1 MNVLVVDDDQGLRFS
16 VRETLAQTGRFEVE
30 EAVDG
35 LAAIEKIRAKRFDLV
50 LLDVDMPRLNGMDTL
65 KLIKEH
71 DPSIIVLIMTAFA
84 NIDDAVAAVKEGAYN
99 YISKPVKNDELLKLV
114 ERALNAQAMISNIAA
129 SAPILTEA
137 GRKIIGNTAE
147 MQKVFNIINRLSKVD
162 TPVLIRGASGTGKE
176 LVARA
181 IHFNSARKD
190 EKFVAINCSAI
201 PENLFESELFGH
213 EKGSFTGA
221 HERKIGRFQF
231 AEGGTLFLDELG
243 DMPVMMQVKLLRVL
257 QEKVFTPVGSNREIE
272 ANVRVIAATNRPLE
286 QMIAEGKFRE
296 DLFYRLNVVPIFL
309 PSLSDR
315 KNDIE
320 TLINNFIKKFNK
332 QHGKRIIG
340 MSPEALT
347 TMKKYSW
354 PGNIR
359 ELENVIEHAFI
370 LENSNVLTLSS
381 LPENLLAATGTL
393 GVLEASQ
400 QSQAAIAAPLA
411 PSTNEAASA
420 LMLDDEDLD
429 EGADLS
435 DDDEDMESGA
445 RLIAGQGGPIAG
457 AATLAGAL
465 PTGEA
470 AAAGSLVSI
479 NTDMLDFNKH
489 KEAFEREFIIKA
501 LKMFKGRINQTALHA
516 NIPKKTLLRKIEKYG
531 IVAKDFSDR

>member
-1 MNVLVVDDDQGLRFS
+1 MRVLVVDDDQGLRFS
-16 VRETLAQTGRFEVE
+16 VRESLASGSSALGGAFEIE

-35 LAAIEKIRAKRFDLV
+35 MEAVEKVRASRFDLV
-50 LLDVDMPRLNGMDTL
+50 ILDVDMPRLNGLEAL

-71 DPSIIVLIMTAFA
+71 DPSIVVLIMTAYA
-84 NIDDAVAAVKEGAYN
+84 TIDDAVRAVKEGAYN
-99 YISKPVKNDELLKLV
+99 YISKPVKADELLKIV
-114 ERALNAQAMISNIAA
+114 ERALSAQQMISNIAA

-137 GRKIIGNTAE
+137 GRKIIGNTSE

-181 IHFNSARKD
+181 IHFNSGRKD

-257 QEKVFTPVGSNREIE
+257 QEKVFTPVGSNREIDS
-272 ANVRVIAATNRPLE
+272 NVRVIAATNRPLE
-286 QMIAEGKFRE
+286 AMINEGKFRE
-296 DLFYRLNVVPIFL
+296 DLFYRLNVVPINL
-309 PSLSDR
+309 PSLADR

-320 TLINNFIKKFNK
+320 TLISNFIKKFNK
-332 QHGKRIIG
+332 AHTKRIIG
-340 MSPEALT
+340 LSPEALS

-370 LENSNVLTLSS
+370 LENSNTLTLSS
-381 LPENLLAATGTL
+381 LPDNVLSATGTSIPL
-393 GVLEASQ
+393 AAQAPSASTGTGATVA
-400 QSQAAIAAPLA
+400 SSDDLDSDDLDGEDLLPSGMGAPNVGGSAAAPVAML
-411 PSTNEAASA
+411 PSE
-420 LMLDDEDLD
+420 M
-429 EGADLS
+429 
-435 DDDEDMESGA
+435 
-445 RLIAGQGGPIAG
+445 
-457 AATLAGAL
+457 
-465 PTGEA
+465 
-470 AAAGSLVSI
+470 VSI
-479 NTDMLDFNKH
+479 NGEVLDFNKH
-489 KEAFEREFIIKA
+489 KEAFEREFIVKA

-531 IVAKDFSDR
+531 IVARDFADQK